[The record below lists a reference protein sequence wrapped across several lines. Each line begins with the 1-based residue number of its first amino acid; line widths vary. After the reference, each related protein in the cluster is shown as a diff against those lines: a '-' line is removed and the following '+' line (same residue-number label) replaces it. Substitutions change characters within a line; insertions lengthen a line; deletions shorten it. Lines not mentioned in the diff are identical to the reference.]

1 MNILIIGS
9 GGREHAIADALCN
22 PNNVLYCL
30 PGNPGIWQIAQKID
44 IKINDFENIKNF
56 CLNENIQLVVIGPEQ
71 PLAMGLTN
79 FLENNGINVF
89 GPTQEAAMLETSKSF
104 AKKIM
109 FKNNIPT
116 AHFVTF
122 EKHQFNE
129 AIEFISNISKSGRS
143 SKYHT
148 EFPDNNSFANDFA
161 FNFPIVLK
169 ADGLAA
175 GKGVVICHTAE
186 EAENEITQMFEGKF
200 GEASSRVVIEEFLQ
214 GEEVS
219 IFAITDGK
227 DYFLLSPAQDH
238 KKIYDNDMGKNTGG
252 MGAYSPV
259 PFLDKI
265 LLEIIEFKIIR
276 PIILAMNEEGTPFKG
291 CLYAGLILTSSG
303 PKVIEFNA
311 RFGDPETQSVLR
323 LIDGDFTQ
331 LLYSVAIGNLDK
343 NAIKITNEFACCVVL
358 ASQGYPDNYETGF
371 DITGL
376 DKIYDS
382 EVKIYHSG
390 TKIENDKLLTNGGR
404 VLTVSVKDTD
414 YKKAIGKA
422 YFYANLINFGN
433 KYYRKDIGAKVIKYY
448 K

>member
-71 PLAMGLTN
+71 PLATGLTN

-89 GPTQEAAMLETSKSF
+89 GPTREAAMLETSKSF

-109 FKNNIPT
+109 LKNNIPT

-129 AIEFISNISKSGRS
+129 ALEFISNISKSGRS

-175 GKGVVICHTAE
+175 GKGVVICQTAE

-259 PFLDKI
+259 PFLDKN
-265 LLEIIEFKIIR
+265 LLEIIEFQIIR
-276 PIILAMNEEGTPFKG
+276 PIILAMNEEGTPF
-291 CLYAGLILTSSG
+291 
-303 PKVIEFNA
+303 
-311 RFGDPETQSVLR
+311 
-323 LIDGDFTQ
+323 
-331 LLYSVAIGNLDK
+331 
-343 NAIKITNEFACCVVL
+343 
-358 ASQGYPDNYETGF
+358 
-371 DITGL
+371 
-376 DKIYDS
+376 
-382 EVKIYHSG
+382 
-390 TKIENDKLLTNGGR
+390 
-404 VLTVSVKDTD
+404 
-414 YKKAIGKA
+414 
-422 YFYANLINFGN
+422 
-433 KYYRKDIGAKVIKYY
+433 
-448 K
+448 